1 MDNPESLAT
10 LVTQETG
17 RRQTNDKNTTQHR
30 KLKG

>member
-17 RRQTNDKNTTQHR
+17 DDKQMTKMQHNTEN
-30 KLKG
+30 